1 MVTANSKTA
10 RDYSE
15 LNSNEPG
22 MVKQNVATTENVNCW
37 ADLFRYQ
44 IKDGFA
50 FVLDPSSKFSMT
62 ALKYEDAVDMAVAD
76 DGGAQTDETAAANS
90 AGAGDMHLGPAL
102 AVKDDAYYWSYR
114 KPFSAVKQTISQIA
128 KDCTIVWEYYN
139 GSTWAAITGLVDGTA
154 GLTTIGTTLITF
166 TPPVNWARNT
176 LTAGEKFYSIRARYS
191 VVGGG
196 YQQPLGTRAYINSS
210 EAMGPTDKVRIIL
223 MDTSEEVRI
232 PLLQPINYSQVTEF
246 QDPSL
251 MAHLDI
257 SKPVVASTG
266 LWLVIQVIS
275 KAGIIDSSTSYFK
288 LSTMKYH
295 PVLANQR

>member
-1 MVTANSKTA
+1 MVTATSKTA

-15 LNSNEPG
+15 LNSSETG

-50 FVLDPSSKFSMT
+50 FVLDPSSKFSMK
-62 ALKYEDAVDMAVAD
+62 ALKLEEGVDMAVAD
-76 DGGAQTDETAAANS
+76 DGGAQTDQTAAANS
-90 AGAGDMHLGPAL
+90 AGAGDMTLGPAL
-102 AVKDDAYYWSYR
+102 AVKDDAYFFGYR
-114 KPFSAVKQTISQIA
+114 MPYSAVKLTISQIA
-128 KDCTIVWEYYN
+128 KDCTVIWEYYN
-139 GSTWAAITGLVDGTA
+139 GAAWATITGLVDGTA

-166 TPPVNWARNT
+166 TPPVDWAKNT
-176 LTAGEKFYSIRARYS
+176 ITAGEKFYCIRVRFT

-196 YQQPLGTRAYINSS
+196 YQQPLGTRAYVNSS
-210 EAMGPTDKVRIIL
+210 EAMGPTSKLRIVL

-232 PLLQPINYSQVTEF
+232 PLLQPINYAQVTEF
-246 QDPSL
+246 QDPNL
-251 MAHLDI
+251 MARLDI

-266 LWLVIQVIS
+266 LWLVIQAIS
-275 KAGIIDSSTSYFK
+275 KAGVIDSSASYFK

-295 PVLANQR
+295 PVLTNQR